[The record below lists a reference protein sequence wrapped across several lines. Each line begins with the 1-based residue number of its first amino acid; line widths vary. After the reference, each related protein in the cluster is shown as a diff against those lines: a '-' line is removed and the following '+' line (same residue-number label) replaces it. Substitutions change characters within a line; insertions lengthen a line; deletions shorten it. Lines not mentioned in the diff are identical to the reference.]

1 MIFMQ
6 KTINITY
13 RYGSQLKES
22 ADYQY
27 DMQLSDSDESK
38 RNYFIGKQRDNQMD
52 ALALALKSSLPDTAI
67 IKQIN
72 HVDFTATKAS
82 ILDMLQRKDDYLA
95 TILFET
101 DDEPAQVDTKTNT
114 ETDQKI
120 AKTEKSQVA
129 STSPRLLECQLGKS
143 HSYQEIDLNET
154 EPAATDKVRKI
165 GMSKLSYVCNYKDL
179 KHVLSTKKVDVFN
192 TPLGMVP
199 SNGKVTEARKR
210 TFSNNAGLDTNALD
224 NAKDILV
231 GVVKN
236 TNNGK
241 EYNMYAF
248 APNAAQA
255 ANASAKTQPVQEAQA
270 SPAANEPQAAQE
282 AATAPVTANADTAT
296 GKIQSESTAEIKPS
310 TKPAA
315 KETVPS
321 SLTDNNAP
329 ITNAATS
336 SVTKSDAANTLDNQS
351 QATNGQYNPLTGNE
365 KPAAADLFRDY
376 VPDPF
381 KMENNQQVSTE
392 VQVPKDEDLQV
403 PKAFSKP
410 ETVQPTNNEP
420 VNDNN
425 ETLQL
430 SAIRDQLAELS
441 SKLDTLLMNSN
452 DSTSATQFNNNLM
465 VNLNA
470 IKQQLNTLLNRTAN
484 ANNLDTTEI
493 TTKLDK
499 ILTNQANS
507 KPHEP
512 DTLNELILQESNLTD
527 ADMKQI
533 PERIRKYCFDHNEAL
548 PMERANFIFQIITY
562 LKDTLNIPED
572 LKCLSDPE
580 LFLKVVHLLS
590 WFN

>member
-6 KTINITY
+6 KTINISY
-13 RYGSQLKES
+13 RYGSQLKEG

-27 DMQLSDSDESK
+27 DMQLSDSDKSK
-38 RNYFIGKQRDNQMD
+38 RDYFIGKQRDNQMD
-52 ALALALKSSLPDTAI
+52 ALALALKRSLPDTAI

-72 HVDFTATKAS
+72 NVEFTATKAS

-95 TILFET
+95 TILFEVT
-101 DDEPAQVDTKTNT
+101 DEPVQTNEKIST
-114 ETDQKI
+114 DTDQTTVKD
-120 AKTEKSQVA
+120 EKSEAAPA
-129 STSPRLLECQLGKS
+129 SQHLLECQLGKS
-143 HSYQEIDLNET
+143 HSYQEIDLGET
-154 EPAATDKVRKI
+154 EPAADDKVRKI
-165 GMSKLSYVCNYKDL
+165 GISKLSYVFNYKDL
-179 KHVLSTKKVDVFN
+179 KHVLSTKKVDIFN
-192 TPLGMVP
+192 TPLGVVP
-199 SNGKVTEARKR
+199 SNGKVTEARKH

-224 NAKDILV
+224 DAKDILV
-231 GVVKN
+231 GLVKN

-248 APNAAQA
+248 VPNAAQA
-255 ANASAKTQPVQEAQA
+255 TSASIKTQQTAQESQT
-270 SPAANEPQAAQE
+270 SPAANDQVDQE
-282 AATAPVTANADTAT
+282 STKAPIAANADTITTKA
-296 GKIQSESTAEIKPS
+296 QSESVAEAKPS
-310 TKPAA
+310 TESMPNKTTGQLLMFNNTAI
-315 KETVPS
+315 S
-321 SLTDNNAP
+321 SSRQDE
-329 ITNAATS
+329 
-336 SVTKSDAANTLDNQS
+336 
-351 QATNGQYNPLTGNE
+351 YNPLTGNE
-365 KPAAADLFRDY
+365 TSATDDLFRDY
-376 VPDPF
+376 IPDPF
-381 KMENNQQVSTE
+381 KMKNNQQVPKET
-392 VQVPKDEDLQV
+392 QVPKDDDLQV

-410 ETVQPTNNEP
+410 EIVQPTNNKP
-420 VNDNN
+420 VSNSNDT
-425 ETLQL
+425 EQL
-430 SAIRDQLAELS
+430 NAIRNQIEELS
-441 SKLDTLLMNSN
+441 NKLDTLLMNSN
-452 DSTSATQFNNNLM
+452 DSTSTTQFNNNLM

-484 ANNLDTTEI
+484 ANSLDTTEI
-493 TTKLDK
+493 NTKLDK

-533 PERIRKYCFDHNEAL
+533 PERIRSYCFDHNEAL

>member
-1 MIFMQ
+1 MQ
-6 KTINITY
+6 KTINISY
-13 RYGSQLKES
+13 RYGSQLKEG

-27 DMQLSDSDESK
+27 DMQLSDSDKSK
-38 RNYFIGKQRDNQMD
+38 RDYFIGKQRDNQMD
-52 ALALALKSSLPDTAI
+52 ALALALKRSLPDTAI

-72 HVDFTATKAS
+72 NVEFTATKAS

-95 TILFET
+95 TILFEVT
-101 DDEPAQVDTKTNT
+101 DEPVQTNEKIST
-114 ETDQKI
+114 DTDQTTVKD
-120 AKTEKSQVA
+120 KKSEAAPA
-129 STSPRLLECQLGKS
+129 SQHLLECQLGKS
-143 HSYQEIDLNET
+143 HSYQEIDLGET
-154 EPAATDKVRKI
+154 EPAADDKVRKI
-165 GMSKLSYVCNYKDL
+165 GISKLSYVFNYKDL
-179 KHVLSTKKVDVFN
+179 KHVLSTKKVDIFN
-192 TPLGMVP
+192 TPLGVVP
-199 SNGKVTEARKR
+199 SNGKVTEARKH

-224 NAKDILV
+224 DAKDILV
-231 GVVKN
+231 GLVKN

-248 APNAAQA
+248 VPNAAQA
-255 ANASAKTQPVQEAQA
+255 TSASIKTQQTAQESQT
-270 SPAANEPQAAQE
+270 SPAANDQGDQELTKAPIAAN
-282 AATAPVTANADTAT
+282 VDTITTKA
-296 GKIQSESTAEIKPS
+296 QSESVAEAKPS
-310 TKPAA
+310 TESMPNKTTGQLLMFNNTAI
-315 KETVPS
+315 S
-321 SLTDNNAP
+321 SSRQDE
-329 ITNAATS
+329 
-336 SVTKSDAANTLDNQS
+336 
-351 QATNGQYNPLTGNE
+351 YNPLTGNE
-365 KPAAADLFRDY
+365 TSATDDLFRDY

-381 KMENNQQVSTE
+381 KMKNNQQVPKET
-392 VQVPKDEDLQV
+392 QVPKDDDLQV

-410 ETVQPTNNEP
+410 ETEQPTNNKP
-420 VNDNN
+420 VSNSNDT
-425 ETLQL
+425 EQL
-430 SAIRDQLAELS
+430 NVIRNQIEELS
-441 SKLDTLLMNSN
+441 NKLDTLLMNSN
-452 DSTSATQFNNNLM
+452 DSTSTTQFNNNLM

-470 IKQQLNTLLNRTAN
+470 IKQQLNTLLNRTVN

-533 PERIRKYCFDHNEAL
+533 PERIRSYCFDHNEAL

>member
-1 MIFMQ
+1 MQ
-6 KTINITY
+6 KTINISY
-13 RYGSQLKES
+13 RYGSQLKEG

-27 DMQLSDSDESK
+27 DMQLSDSDKSK
-38 RNYFIGKQRDNQMD
+38 RDYFIGKQRDNQMD
-52 ALALALKSSLPDTAI
+52 ALALALKRSLPDTAI

-72 HVDFTATKAS
+72 NVEFTATKAS

-95 TILFET
+95 TILFEVT
-101 DDEPAQVDTKTNT
+101 DEPVQTNEKIST
-114 ETDQKI
+114 DTDQTTVKD
-120 AKTEKSQVA
+120 EKPEAASASQH
-129 STSPRLLECQLGKS
+129 LLECQLGKS
-143 HSYQEIDLNET
+143 HSYQEIDLSET
-154 EPAATDKVRKI
+154 EPAADDKVRKI
-165 GMSKLSYVCNYKDL
+165 GISKLSYVFNYKDL
-179 KHVLSTKKVDVFN
+179 KHVLSTKKVDIFN
-192 TPLGMVP
+192 TPLGVVP
-199 SNGKVTEARKR
+199 SNGKVTEARKH

-224 NAKDILV
+224 DAKDILV
-231 GVVKN
+231 GLVKN

-248 APNAAQA
+248 VPNAAQA
-255 ANASAKTQPVQEAQA
+255 ASASIKTQQTAQESQT
-270 SPAANEPQAAQE
+270 SPAANDQGDQELTKAPIAAN
-282 AATAPVTANADTAT
+282 VDTITTKA
-296 GKIQSESTAEIKPS
+296 QSESVAEAKPS
-310 TKPAA
+310 TESMPNKTTGQLLMFNNTAI
-315 KETVPS
+315 S
-321 SLTDNNAP
+321 SSRQDE
-329 ITNAATS
+329 
-336 SVTKSDAANTLDNQS
+336 
-351 QATNGQYNPLTGNE
+351 YNPLTGNE
-365 KPAAADLFRDY
+365 TSATDDLFRDY

-381 KMENNQQVSTE
+381 KMKNNQQVPKET
-392 VQVPKDEDLQV
+392 QVPKDDDLQV

-410 ETVQPTNNEP
+410 ETEQPTNNKP
-420 VNDNN
+420 VSNSNDT
-425 ETLQL
+425 EQL
-430 SAIRDQLAELS
+430 NVIRNQIEELS
-441 SKLDTLLMNSN
+441 NKLDTLLMNSN
-452 DSTSATQFNNNLM
+452 DSTSTTQFNNNLM

-470 IKQQLNTLLNRTAN
+470 IKQQLNTLLNRTVN

-533 PERIRKYCFDHNEAL
+533 PERIRSYCFDHNEAL

>member
-6 KTINITY
+6 KTINISY
-13 RYGSQLKES
+13 RYGSQLKEG

-27 DMQLSDSDESK
+27 DMQLSDSDKSK
-38 RNYFIGKQRDNQMD
+38 RDYFIGKQRDNQMN
-52 ALALALKSSLPDTAI
+52 ALALALKRSLPDTAI

-72 HVDFTATKAS
+72 NVEFTATKAS

-95 TILFET
+95 TILFEVTNEPVQTNEKIST
-101 DDEPAQVDTKTNT
+101 D
-114 ETDQKI
+114 TDQTTVKD
-120 AKTEKSQVA
+120 EKPEAASASQH
-129 STSPRLLECQLGKS
+129 LLECQLGKS
-143 HSYQEIDLNET
+143 HSYQEIDLSET
-154 EPAATDKVRKI
+154 EPAANDKVRKI
-165 GMSKLSYVCNYKDL
+165 GISKLSYVFNYKDL
-179 KHVLSTKKVDVFN
+179 KHVLSTKKVDIFN
-192 TPLGMVP
+192 TPLGVVP
-199 SNGKVTEARKR
+199 SNGKVTEARKH
-210 TFSNNAGLDTNALD
+210 TFSNNAGLDTNALND
-224 NAKDILV
+224 AKDILV
-231 GVVKN
+231 GLVKN

-248 APNAAQA
+248 VPNAAQVTS
-255 ANASAKTQPVQEAQA
+255 ASTKTQPVQEAQT

-282 AATAPVTANADTAT
+282 AATAQVTANADTITTKA
-296 GKIQSESTAEIKPS
+296 QSELVAETKPS
-310 TKPAA
+310 TESMPNKTTGQSLMFNNTAI
-315 KETVPS
+315 S
-321 SLTDNNAP
+321 SSRQDE
-329 ITNAATS
+329 
-336 SVTKSDAANTLDNQS
+336 
-351 QATNGQYNPLTGNE
+351 YNPLTGNE

-381 KMENNQQVSTE
+381 KMKNNQQVPTE

-420 VNDNN
+420 VNDSN

-470 IKQQLNTLLNRTAN
+470 IKQELNTLLNRTAN
-484 ANNLDTTEI
+484 TNNLDTTEI

-533 PERIRKYCFDHNEAL
+533 PERIRSYCFDHNEAL

>member
-6 KTINITY
+6 KTINISY
-13 RYGSQLKES
+13 RYGSQLKEG

-27 DMQLSDSDESK
+27 DMQLSDSDKSK
-38 RNYFIGKQRDNQMD
+38 RDYFIGKQRDNQMD
-52 ALALALKSSLPDTAI
+52 ALALALKRSLPDTAI

-72 HVDFTATKAS
+72 NVEFTATKAS

-95 TILFET
+95 TILFEVS
-101 DDEPAQVDTKTNT
+101 DEPVQTNEKIST
-114 ETDQKI
+114 DTDQTTVKD
-120 AKTEKSQVA
+120 EKPEAASASQH
-129 STSPRLLECQLGKS
+129 LLECQLGKS
-143 HSYQEIDLNET
+143 HSYQEIDLSET
-154 EPAATDKVRKI
+154 EPAADDKVRKI
-165 GMSKLSYVCNYKDL
+165 GISKLSYVFNYKDL
-179 KHVLSTKKVDVFN
+179 KHVLSTKKVDIFN
-192 TPLGMVP
+192 TPLGVVP
-199 SNGKVTEARKR
+199 SNGKVTEARKH

-224 NAKDILV
+224 DAKDILV
-231 GVVKN
+231 GLVKN

-248 APNAAQA
+248 VPNAAQA
-255 ANASAKTQPVQEAQA
+255 TSASIKTQQTAQESQT
-270 SPAANEPQAAQE
+270 SPAANDQVDQE
-282 AATAPVTANADTAT
+282 STKAPIAANADTIAT
-296 GKIQSESTAEIKPS
+296 KAQSESVAEAKPS
-310 TKPAA
+310 TESMPNKTTGQLLMFNNTAI
-315 KETVPS
+315 S
-321 SLTDNNAP
+321 SSRQDE
-329 ITNAATS
+329 
-336 SVTKSDAANTLDNQS
+336 
-351 QATNGQYNPLTGNE
+351 YNPLTGNE
-365 KPAAADLFRDY
+365 TSATDDLFRDY
-376 VPDPF
+376 VPEPF
-381 KMENNQQVSTE
+381 NMKNNQQVPKET
-392 VQVPKDEDLQV
+392 QVPKDDDLQV

-410 ETVQPTNNEP
+410 ETMQPTNNKP
-420 VNDNN
+420 VSNSNDT
-425 ETLQL
+425 EQL
-430 SAIRDQLAELS
+430 NAIRNQIEELS
-441 SKLDTLLMNSN
+441 NKLDTLLMNSN
-452 DSTSATQFNNNLM
+452 DSTSATQFNNNLI

-484 ANNLDTTEI
+484 ANSLDTTEI
-493 TTKLDK
+493 NTKLDK

-533 PERIRKYCFDHNEAL
+533 PERIRSYCFDHNEAL

>member
-27 DMQLSDSDESK
+27 DMQLSDSNESK

-101 DDEPAQVDTKTNT
+101 DDEPTQADAKTNT

-120 AKTEKSQVA
+120 VKTEKSQVA
-129 STSPRLLECQLGKS
+129 STGPRLLECQLGKS

-165 GMSKLSYVCNYKDL
+165 GVSKLSYVCNYKDL

-199 SNGKVTEARKR
+199 SNGKVTEVRKR

-231 GVVKN
+231 GAVKN
-236 TNNGK
+236 INNGK

-255 ANASAKTQPVQEAQA
+255 ANASTKTQPVQEAQA

-282 AATAPVTANADTAT
+282 STKAPIAANADTIT
-296 GKIQSESTAEIKPS
+296 TKVQSESVAEAKPS
-310 TKPAA
+310 TESMPNKTTGQLLMFNNTAI
-315 KETVPS
+315 S
-321 SLTDNNAP
+321 SSRQDE
-329 ITNAATS
+329 
-336 SVTKSDAANTLDNQS
+336 
-351 QATNGQYNPLTGNE
+351 YNPLTGNE

-381 KMENNQQVSTE
+381 KMKNNQQVSKET
-392 VQVPKDEDLQV
+392 QVPKDDDLQV

-410 ETVQPTNNEP
+410 ETEQPMNDKP
-420 VNDNN
+420 VSNSNDT
-425 ETLQL
+425 EQL
-430 SAIRDQLAELS
+430 NAIRNQIEELS
-441 SKLDTLLMNSN
+441 NKLDTLLMNSN

-493 TTKLDK
+493 NTKLDK